1 MTCLTSHQHERLL
14 KPTVWFR
21 RQIFVCWMYHCG
33 QDIPV
38 EMMQGHLACSF
49 DGRQVDGIRDGRL
62 QISEHAMVALSIMLM
77 PLGGTERQDF
87 SSRLLWA
94 DRGE

>member
-1 MTCLTSHQHERLL
+1 
-14 KPTVWFR
+14 
-21 RQIFVCWMYHCG
+21 
-33 QDIPV
+33 
-38 EMMQGHLACSF
+38 MMQGHFACSF
-49 DGRQVDGIRDGRL
+49 DGRQVDGIRDMGL
-62 QISEHAMVALSIMLM
+62 QIFEDAMVASSIMLM